1 MEPDVLKKTCKM
13 CYMEIPKESRKC
25 PYCQH
30 LQNRW
35 VMFLFH
41 PGFMGLFVMI
51 PFAVMLVVITSMMD
65 KGQDFEAYRDQI
77 VVTTN
82 QVIFG
87 ERKSGVTVDVIGTIQ
102 NTSPVPW
109 KDVYFHADSF
119 DSAGKRTDV
128 GAVENY
134 EYYLPAN
141 ETASFKLSFARE
153 FPETNY
159 VKAVVRVVS
168 AKDARTRW

>member
-1 MEPDVLKKTCKM
+1 
-13 CYMEIPKESRKC
+13 MEIPKESRKC

-41 PGFMGLFVMI
+41 PVFMGLLVMI
-51 PFAVMLVVITSMMD
+51 PFAVMLVVVTSMMD
-65 KGQDFEAYRDQI
+65 NGKNFETYRDQI
-77 VVTTN
+77 TVTTN
-82 QVIFG
+82 QIVFG
-87 ERKSGVTVDVIGTIQ
+87 DRKSGATVDVIGTIK
-102 NTSPVPW
+102 NMSPVPW
-109 KDVYFHADSF
+109 KDVYFHADFF
-119 DSAGKRTDV
+119 DAAGKPADV

-134 EYYLPAN
+134 EYYLPAS
-141 ETASFKLSFARE
+141 ETASFKVSFARE

-168 AKDARTRW
+168 AKDARSRW